1 MQASAPV
8 TSGCP
13 QTHTDVCTALT
24 VTVTVTVTV
33 IVVTVIE
40 VTVIVVTVILVI
52 VIVTVVTVTV
62 SAQQFSFVLP
72 INCQGKCIKGFKSIP
87 DKKNINFFY
96 EICSE

>member
-8 TSGCP
+8 TSDCP

-33 IVVTVIE
+33 IVVTVI
-40 VTVIVVTVILVI
+40 VVTVIL

-62 SAQQFSFVLP
+62 SAP
-72 INCQGKCIKGFKSIP
+72 
-87 DKKNINFFY
+87 NFFFLFWIRHFFTY
-96 EICSE
+96 KLSVEVHT

>member
-33 IVVTVIE
+33 IVVTVI
-40 VTVIVVTVILVI
+40 VVTVILVI
-52 VIVTVVTVTV
+52 VTLVTRTV
-62 SAQQFSFVLP
+62 SAPQL
-72 INCQGKCIKGFKSIP
+72 
-87 DKKNINFFY
+87 NFFCLGLEFFY
-96 EICSE
+96 L

>member
-33 IVVTVIE
+33 IVVTVI
-40 VTVIVVTVILVI
+40 VVTVILVI
-52 VIVTVVTVTV
+52 VTLVTRTV
-62 SAQQFSFVLP
+62 SAPQLNFLSW
-72 INCQGKCIKGFKSIP
+72 IKIYLTYKLSVEVH
-87 DKKNINFFY
+87 K
-96 EICSE
+96 